1 MTNEQ
6 INLVKATFEKIEPLS
21 ETVADIFYGRLF
33 ELDPNLRHLFKG
45 DMKEQG
51 RKLMQMIGLAVRGLD
66 RIEELIPVVQS
77 LGARHAQYG
86 VKENHYETVAE
97 ALLWTLEKGLGA
109 DFTFE
114 TKVAWSAVYGLL
126 AQTMKNAS
134 RQPSENLAV
143 AI

>member
-66 RIEELIPVVQS
+66 RIEELIPAVQS
-77 LGARHAQYG
+77 LGVRHANYG
-86 VKENHYETVAE
+86 VKEAH
-97 ALLWTLEKGLGA
+97 
-109 DFTFE
+109 
-114 TKVAWSAVYGLL
+114 
-126 AQTMKNAS
+126 
-134 RQPSENLAV
+134 
-143 AI
+143 

>member
-66 RIEELIPVVQS
+66 RIEELIPAVQS